1 MKIFEI
7 PYNFDKK
14 LIDNLYQI
22 DPKGDTYH
30 CIYMPPYYYDYHS
43 AKRYYVHSNNIDMVK
58 QQDISRDEYESH
70 INYIKQ
76 YYPDKLMLL
85 LQQNKVC
92 IDIEMLNYYIN
103 LGFKKFCVGNIKQAN
118 IIRNIL
124 PDSEIIGSISM
135 KIMPNDLLEQKYEVF
150 DGFVLWFPYNRKL
163 SIIKQLPKKYKYILL
178 VNCDCSIYCKGSH
191 HWFATQDEE
200 SVIKCPNNKIWENTI
215 RIDSQDLTLF
225 ESYITYFKL
234 QGREY
239 TTPQILED
247 LLTYSNMSNILPPNP
262 EYIYF
267 NPDTE
272 RMLNE

>member
-1 MKIFEI
+1 MKQFEI
-7 PYNFDKK
+7 PYNFDYNLISALWK
-14 LIDNLYQI
+14 LNISNLC
-22 DPKGDTYH
+22 H
-30 CIYMPPYYYDYHS
+30 CIYIPPYQEDYIS
-43 AKRYYVHSNNIDMVK
+43 AKYYYLHHNGQDMFKNNQMDRK
-58 QQDISRDEYESH
+58 EYENH
-70 INYIKQ
+70 ISYIKAHF
-76 YYPDKLMLL
+76 PNKLMLL
-85 LQQNKVC
+85 LQQNDIC
-92 IDIEMLNYYIN
+92 ITKEILTYYYN
-103 LGFKKFCVGNIKQAN
+103 LGFRKFCVGSVSQAQQ
-118 IIRNIL
+118 IRNL
-124 PDSEIIGSISM
+124 YSNVEIIGSITM
-135 KIMPNDLLEQKYEVF
+135 KISPQMLNQSQYEIF
-150 DGFVLWFPYNRKL
+150 DGFVLWFPYNRNL
-163 SIIKQLPKKYKYILL
+163 PVIKTLPNKYKYILL